1 MCEGDVVTHLDGKP
15 LFGSLQ
21 NTAEYIEQARNSL
34 VLRIQSNGDNRS
46 RHYVHVKEKDDVV
59 HHTLRHS
66 DTIEAL
72 AELYGVTP
80 EQIRIWNRK
89 HFPVGEPGALV
100 PGQVVTLRTST
111 VGHTRGEKKAIP
123 QRTTEEPSKPS
134 TRRLKSDKGDR
145 RKKMLYE
152 VREGDTLK
160 AISVRLNVK
169 EEEVRLLNRSV
180 FPVGEAGALV
190 PGQTLRIFAAE
201 GEGLSEDGTDWS
213 AAEEECERDLL
224 RGFAVRKKV
233 GMWIRPTAVMGY

>member
-15 LFGSLQ
+15 LLGSLQ
-21 NTAEYIEQARNSL
+21 NTAKCIEQAGNSL
-34 VLRIQSNGDNRS
+34 VLRVQSNDDNRS
-46 RHYVHVKEKDDVV
+46 RHNIHVKAKDDVV
-59 HHTLRHS
+59 HHTLRQS
-66 DTIEAL
+66 DTIEVL

-100 PGQVVTLRTST
+100 PGQVITLRTST
-111 VGHTRGEKKAIP
+111 VGHTRGAKNAIP
-123 QRTTEEPSKPS
+123 QRTTEEPRKAS
-134 TRRLKSDKGDR
+134 TRRLKDRGDR

-160 AISVRLNVK
+160 AISARLNVK
-169 EEEVRLLNRSV
+169 EEEVRRLNRSV

-201 GEGLSEDGTDWS
+201 GEGLSEDGTGWS
-213 AAEEECERDLL
+213 AAEEECERELL

-233 GMWIRPTAVMGY
+233 GMWIRPTVMGY